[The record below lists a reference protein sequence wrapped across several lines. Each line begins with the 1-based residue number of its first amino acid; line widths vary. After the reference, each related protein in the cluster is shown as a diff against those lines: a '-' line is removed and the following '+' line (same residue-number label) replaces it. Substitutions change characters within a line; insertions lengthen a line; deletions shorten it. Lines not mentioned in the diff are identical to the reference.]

1 MPLDRTW
8 LGRQRLR
15 FMLKF
20 QAALSYTFYLK
31 EIRQIYLYT
40 SLSIK
45 SLPWSLQDVSKE
57 LWDLGDL
64 CIKQI
69 IC

>member
-1 MPLDRTW
+1 VPLDRTW